1 MLSIDRLDADLLEIL
16 ARDARAGIAEIAST
30 LGISRNTV
38 QARLKR
44 MEEGGLLTGY
54 RPELDLASVGASTT
68 AFVGLEVNQA
78 RLAAIIEDLGR
89 MPQVLEIHL
98 TTGREDLL
106 VRVATTSQA
115 GLQDLVVAMV
125 VIPGV
130 VHSTTTLALTTP
142 LPYRAVPLLKDM
154 TRDAGWGRSTPAPR
168 D

>member
-38 QARLKR
+38 QSRLKR

-54 RPELDLASVGASTT
+54 RPVLDLASVGASTT

-78 RLAAIIEDLGR
+78 RLAAIIEDLGT

-98 TTGREDLL
+98 T
-106 VRVATTSQA
+106 
-115 GLQDLVVAMV
+115 
-125 VIPGV
+125 
-130 VHSTTTLALTTP
+130 
-142 LPYRAVPLLKDM
+142 
-154 TRDAGWGRSTPAPR
+154 
-168 D
+168 